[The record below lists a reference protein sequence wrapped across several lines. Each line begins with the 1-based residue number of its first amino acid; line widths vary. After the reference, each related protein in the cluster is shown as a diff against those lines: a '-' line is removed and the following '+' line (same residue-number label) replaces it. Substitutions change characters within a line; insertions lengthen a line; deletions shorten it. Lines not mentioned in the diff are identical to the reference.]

1 MKNIAKS
8 RKKKSQHLK
17 KWEKQALFFLCL
29 FDVIGRILALYCNT
43 HTDCKQQHFLTRKQT
58 QNPPIKPNFNPAGP
72 YSGRFFFTFFFFF
85 LSLKGNSA
93 VW

>member
-1 MKNIAKS
+1 M
-8 RKKKSQHLK
+8 HCCV
-17 KWEKQALFFLCL
+17 FFI
-29 FDVIGRILALYCNT
+29 FNVIGRIRALYCNT

-58 QNPPIKPNFNPAGP
+58 QNPPIKPNFNPASP
-72 YSGRFFFTFFFFF
+72 YSGCLFSDSLF

>member
-1 MKNIAKS
+1 M
-8 RKKKSQHLK
+8 HC
-17 KWEKQALFFLCL
+17 FFVFL

-58 QNPPIKPNFNPAGP
+58 QNPPIKPDFNPASP
-72 YSGRFFFTFFFFF
+72 YSGCFFHILFF